1 MVKVESKHFVE
12 IKIISREWRGSTRI
26 HYTITTRVCP
36 HKKASE
42 PKPCA
47 ASRLSGI
54 RLKKVDEKNSMVAM
68 FRSMAR
74 GLTISVSQEK
84 IGRPPSPPEDITSAS

>member
-1 MVKVESKHFVE
+1 MVKVESIE
-12 IKIISREWRGSTRI
+12 IKIISRESCGSTQIR
-26 HYTITTRVCP
+26 HTITTRFCP
-36 HKKASE
+36 HKKANE
-42 PKPCA
+42 PKARA
-47 ASRLSGI
+47 ASSLSGF

-68 FRSMAR
+68 FRSVAR

>member
-1 MVKVESKHFVE
+1 MVEVESKHFVE

-54 RLKKVDEKNSMVAM
+54 RLKKVDKKNFMVAV

-74 GLTISVSQEK
+74 GLTISVSQNK
-84 IGRPPSPPEDITSAS
+84 IGKPPFLFVDITSTS